1 MRNVVITGVGI
12 KSCIGNTYQEVL
24 DSLKNGRSGITANE
38 TYKEMGFRS
47 QVSGNVDLNF
57 AELIDRKLYRF
68 MGEASAYAYLAAQD
82 AIEMAGISEDHLNS
96 EKFKSTLPDTWL
108 LKPISLYVSLAVIPD
123 LPFLRLSKTSWYVLP
138 IQDLIPTP
146 VITTFLMF

>member
-57 AELIDRKLYRF
+57 
-68 MGEASAYAYLAAQD
+68 
-82 AIEMAGISEDHLNS
+82 
-96 EKFKSTLPDTWL
+96 
-108 LKPISLYVSLAVIPD
+108 
-123 LPFLRLSKTSWYVLP
+123 
-138 IQDLIPTP
+138 
-146 VITTFLMF
+146 